1 MNNTVT
7 ILCSGFGL
15 GFYVPGLLLERK
27 LTALG
32 LQAEIEVFETLMPE
46 HKKEQ
51 TDNSRRAYQHSFAVA
66 LTSQKYRP
74 ISEAALIPQPLSIC
88 CSNGSRRNG
97 STSSSCP
104 GTGCMSWTSTV
115 SWRG

>member
-32 LQAEIEVFETLMPE
+32 LQAEIEVFESLMPE
-46 HKKEQ
+46 RKRNRQ
-51 TDNSRRAYQHSFAVA
+51 TTAAGRISRAS
-66 LTSQKYRP
+66 P
-74 ISEAALIPQPLSIC
+74 
-88 CSNGSRRNG
+88 
-97 STSSSCP
+97 
-104 GTGCMSWTSTV
+104 
-115 SWRG
+115 